1 MAKVDKANQK
11 ITLLTEASGEQG
23 QKISQLEVSL
33 DGIRTEVSEVSSTAN
48 GAMTKATTVE

>member
-33 DGIRTEVSEVSSTAN
+33 DGIKTEVSEVSSTASA
-48 GAMTKATTVE
+48 AMTKATTVE